1 MFENNGYNH
10 NENERQNF
18 DLNRMN
24 YYQPYSTPSGE
35 QRPPERKKHRKG
47 RNMALVLARLPW
59 WSPVRRALAAD
70 MRPSN

>member
-35 QRPPERKKHRKG
+35 QRPPKSDRSHV
-47 RNMALVLARLPW
+47 VL
-59 WSPVRRALAAD
+59 
-70 MRPSN
+70 